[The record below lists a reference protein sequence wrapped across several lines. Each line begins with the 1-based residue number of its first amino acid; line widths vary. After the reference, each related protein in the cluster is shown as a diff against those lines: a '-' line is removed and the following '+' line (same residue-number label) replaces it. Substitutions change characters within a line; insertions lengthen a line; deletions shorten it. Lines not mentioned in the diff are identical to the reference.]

1 MIKFS
6 LKCSK
11 DHRFDSW
18 FQSADA
24 YEKLASRGMIACAV
38 CGDTD
43 VSKTVMAPSVRPAR
57 TTEARLPKDA
67 PRAHALAAPAS
78 PAEAAMAE
86 LRRRIEANS
95 EYVGTDFAR
104 AARQMH
110 EGEAPTRSI
119 HGEAKPAEARKL
131 IEDGVP
137 ILPLPF
143 MPARKVN

>member
-6 LKCSK
+6 LKCSR

-24 YEKLASRGMIACAV
+24 HDKLAARGMISCSV

-43 VSKTVMAPSVRPAR
+43 VTKSVMAPSVRPGRDVAAR
-57 TTEARLPKDA
+57 APEDA
-67 PRAHALAAPAS
+67 PRAHALSAPTS
-78 PAEAAMAE
+78 PAEAAIAE

-95 EYVGTDFAR
+95 EYVGSDFAR

-143 MPARKVN
+143 PPARKVN